1 MWQIDPDV
9 TYLNHGSFGA
19 VPLPVAEFR
28 STLLA
33 EIERNPV
40 RFLANDLEVR
50 LDSARRKLASFVGA
64 DPAGLVFVDNA
75 TTGVNTALRHLGR
88 SIGPG
93 DEIMVTD
100 HEYNACVNA
109 ARAIARDT
117 GADVVTT
124 PVPFPVGS
132 ASEVV
137 DAVTSALTE
146 RTRILLI
153 DHVTSA
159 TALVLPIEEIV
170 AAANARGVEVIVDGA
185 HAPGMIP
192 LNLADLDVA
201 FYTGNGHK
209 WMCAPK
215 GAAFL
220 SVAPRHR
227 ESMEPMVIS
236 HGWNDERAGRSRLH
250 KLFDWTG
257 TGDFTPFL
265 SVPAAIDAMA
275 TARPGGWPEVM
286 GSNRELALRA
296 RATVCSRLGVDLPA
310 PDGMIGSMAA
320 IPLPDGSGGVAGVV
334 DPLTAVLSEEYR
346 IEAPVFAWPGPGTRM
361 LRISAQ
367 IYNSLDQYERLADA
381 LGELLAGQSES
392 RSSSSSP

>member
-19 VPLPVAEFR
+19 VPHPVAEAR
-28 STLLA
+28 AALLA
-33 EIERNPV
+33 EIEANPV
-40 RFLANDLEVR
+40 RFLATELEDR
-50 LDSARRKLASFVGA
+50 LDSARASLAAFVGA
-64 DPAGLVFVDNA
+64 DPDGLVFVDNA
-75 TTGVNTALRHLGR
+75 TTGVNTALRHLAR
-88 SIGPG
+88 DIGPG
-93 DEIMVTD
+93 DEILVTD
-100 HEYNACVNA
+100 HEYNACLNA
-109 ARAIARDT
+109 ARAVARDT
-117 GADVVTT
+117 GAELVTASLPFPLAFPSDVVDT
-124 PVPFPVGS
+124 
-132 ASEVV
+132 
-137 DAVTSALTE
+137 VTAALTE

-170 AAANARGVEVIVDGA
+170 TIANARGVEVIVDGA

-192 LNLADLDVA
+192 LDLRDLDAA
-201 FYTGNGHK
+201 FYTGNCHK

-227 ESMEPMVIS
+227 ESVEPLVVS
-236 HGWNDERAGRSRLH
+236 HGANDRRIDRSRLH

-265 SVPAAIDAMA
+265 SIPAAIDVMA
-275 TARPGGWPEVM
+275 SARPGGWVDVM
-286 GSNRELALRA
+286 GANGDLARRA
-296 RATVCSRLGVDLPA
+296 RALVCSRLGVDPPA

-320 IPLPDGSGGVAGVV
+320 VPLPAGPAVEGAGV
-334 DPLTAVLSEEYR
+334 DPLTAVLSEEHS
-346 IEAPVFAWPGPGTRM
+346 IEAPIFAWPAPGDRM

-367 IYNSLDQYERLADA
+367 LYNSLGQYERLVDVLAT
-381 LGELLAGQSES
+381 LLADQLDS